1 LSKAAVGRRVGL
13 GRKLESM
20 PLTAAA
26 FAAGD
31 ISLDHVDR
39 LCRANKPD
47 RAGAFARADGLL
59 VSNATRLPFA
69 DFAKTV
75 ARFEQLTDPD
85 PGPDPTM
92 EGRKAHSSRLL
103 DGMGRVDAWLDAVG
117 WTTFDG
123 VLRRIEKEL
132 FEADWAA
139 AKAEHGP
146 GVSLDQL
153 ARTPEQRRADAMV
166 EMASRAAS
174 VPAGAKRPLPVVVIQ
189 MDSKTFERGADNEFD
204 VGDEPHDPDML
215 CELADGTPTT
225 PAMAVKAAL
234 RGHVQRAVY
243 DSPGVILNYGRSVRF
258 ATGTLRDVIK
268 TRDRTCTGPGCE
280 IAADD
285 CEIDHIIEW
294 QHGGDT
300 SAHNGNLKCPW
311 HHSWKHLYTITKH
324 PKTGKPVWRLKTK
337 PPPQK

>member
-1 LSKAAVGRRVGL
+1 
-13 GRKLESM
+13 M
-20 PLTAAA
+20 
-26 FAAGD
+26 
-31 ISLDHVDR
+31 
-39 LCRANKPD
+39 
-47 RAGAFARADGLL
+47 

-123 VLRRIEKEL
+123 VLGRIEKEL

-139 AKAEHGP
+139 AKAEHGAD
-146 GVSLDQL
+146 VCLDQL

-166 EMASRAAS
+166 EMASRAAA
-174 VPAGAKRPLPVVVIQ
+174 VPAGAKRPLPVVVIH
-189 MDSKTFERGADNEFD
+189 MDSKTFERGIEREFD
-204 VGDEPHDPDML
+204 VGDDDEPYDSDML
-215 CELADGTPTT
+215 CEFADGTPIT

-243 DSPGVILNYGRSVRF
+243 DSPAVILNYGR
-258 ATGTLRDVIK
+258 
-268 TRDRTCTGPGCE
+268 
-280 IAADD
+280 
-285 CEIDHIIEW
+285 
-294 QHGGDT
+294 
-300 SAHNGNLKCPW
+300 
-311 HHSWKHLYTITKH
+311 
-324 PKTGKPVWRLKTK
+324 
-337 PPPQK
+337 